1 MHKDR
6 VRLGMEVQKHQGD
19 IMVTSKE
26 GSSTVIVDK
35 RDLVAK
41 LGFLRN
47 KLQVVYQ
54 AKHLQ

>member
-1 MHKDR
+1 M
-6 VRLGMEVQKHQGD
+6 QKHKGD
-19 IMVTSKE
+19 IMVISNE
-26 GSSTVIVDK
+26 GSSTVIADK

-41 LGFLRN
+41 LDFLRN

>member
-1 MHKDR
+1 M
-6 VRLGMEVQKHQGD
+6 VVQKHNGD

-35 RDLVAK
+35 RDLAAK

>member
-6 VRLGMEVQKHQGD
+6 VRFGMVVQKHNGD

-35 RDLVAK
+35 RDLAAK

>member
-6 VRLGMEVQKHQGD
+6 VRLGIVVQKHKGD
-19 IMVTSKE
+19 IMVISNE
-26 GSSTVIVDK
+26 GSSTVIADK

-41 LGFLRN
+41 LDFLRN